1 MKEEKIRIA
10 EMAALLS
17 LPEDLIRQYADEY
30 DEYLAYTTIG
40 KVRLY
45 DQSAVRK
52 FRVIADL
59 SAQGLSRAPIISV
72 LKGGRSL
79 GDIAASMDESSEK
92 SVSSPPPSP
101 SPELGDEALIS
112 LRRTSDAVTRIDQ
125 KIGVV
130 RDGMTADTERI
141 IREISLLREEVES
154 QRRDLRTLW
163 SQIRELEED
172 LRERELRK
180 SWLERLAGR
189 LSR

>member
-1 MKEEKIRIA
+1 MKEDTVRIA
-10 EMAALLS
+10 EIAALLS

-30 DEYLAYTTIG
+30 GDHLPYRTIG
-40 KVRLY
+40 KVRLF
-45 DQSAVRK
+45 DQSAVKK

-59 SAQGLSRAPIISV
+59 TAQGLSRGPIISV

-79 GDIAASMDESSEK
+79 EDIASSTDDAEK
-92 SVSSPPPSP
+92 PVSVPPPP
-101 SPELGDEALIS
+101 PAPELGDEVLIS
-112 LRRTSDAVTRIDQ
+112 LRRTSDAVGRIDQ
-125 KIGVV
+125 MVGGIRG
-130 RDGMTADTERI
+130 GMKTDNEKI
-141 IREISLLREEVES
+141 IREISLLREEVLASRAE
-154 QRRDLRTLW
+154 LRTLW

>member
-1 MKEEKIRIA
+1 MKDEKIRIA
-10 EMAALLS
+10 EIAGLLS

-30 DEYLAYTTIG
+30 DDHLPHSTIG

-45 DQSAVRK
+45 DPSAVKK

-59 SAQGLSRAPIISV
+59 SAQGLTRVPILSV

-79 GDIAASMDESSEK
+79 QDIAASIDEGAET
-92 SVSSPPPSP
+92 SVITPPPPP
-101 SPELGDEALIS
+101 SPELGDEVLIS
-112 LRRTSDAVTRIDQ
+112 VRRTSDAVSRIDQ
-125 KIGVV
+125 KMGAV
-130 RDGMTADTERI
+130 RDGMTTDTERI
-141 IREISLLREEVES
+141 IREISLLREEVNA
-154 QRRDLRTLW
+154 QRLELRTLW

-189 LSR
+189 LSG